1 MMWNGNVLIFRGWI
15 SHNFQRFIVGE
26 LLDGIECNYLFIF
39 PQIISICEWSIPWT
53 LCKSAMEV
61 ESISMCCIGYVI
73 ASTSTSMHGD
83 VIQWKHFPRY
93 WPFVREIHRSPAN
106 SPHKGQWHGALMF
119 PLVCG
124 WINDWANT
132 RDAGDLRRHRAHYDV
147 IVMLP
152 V

>member
-26 LLDGIECNYLFIF
+26 LLDGIECNYLSIF

-83 VIQWKHFPRY
+83 VIRGNGNIFRVTGPLCGEFTGHRRIPRTKASDTEL
-93 WPFVREIHRSPAN
+93 WCFLWSAAELTIEQTLVR
-106 SPHKGQWHGALMF
+106 
-119 PLVCG
+119 LVI
-124 WINDWANT
+124 W
-132 RDAGDLRRHRAHYDV
+132 DA
-147 IVMLP
+147 IVLIMTSS
-152 V
+152 